1 MCGIVGLLAP
11 ERSAREREA
20 IVRRMG
26 RRLAHRGPDDAGQ
39 VSRGACTLGVQRLSI
54 IDLDAP
60 APPYGNEDGT
70 VWCAANG
77 EIYNAAALR
86 EEMTGAGHRLRTRVD
101 TEVLPH
107 LYEERDVGLVDA
119 LDGMFAFAVWDAR
132 RELLILARD
141 RAGEKPLF
149 YWHEGNELA
158 FASELGAL
166 LEHPD
171 VRPGIDP
178 VALRRYLLHGFFPA
192 PLSPI
197 AGIRKLPAGH
207 VLWAEARA
215 LGAVEVHRFWDL
227 ADHWNDPDP
236 IDSGRSTGRLAAEL
250 DERLGRAVERRRQ
263 SDVPVGVLL
272 SGGLDSASILAHLTE
287 QVGEGVPVF
296 SFGHVDQ
303 EFDESAAAAR
313 TARHFGAELH
323 RLVVDDDDLAEG
335 LRRVAAGF
343 DEPLGD
349 ASTLPTHLLARF
361 ARERVKVVL
370 SGEGADELFAG
381 YPTYLGHRLAGGW
394 RRLPRPLRQG
404 VRTALDRWPA
414 QMNNVGLHYL
424 LSRFVAGA
432 ERPFVERH
440 HTWFGCLAAERV
452 DGVLTADL
460 VELLGDDDPWGSGLA
475 ALEGVRLPDDLS
487 RALFTD
493 FSLYLPDDLLT
504 KVDRS
509 TMLASL
515 EARAPFLDHELAQF
529 AAGLPSRLK
538 VSGWTT
544 KAILRRA
551 VRHRLPREVLSRRKR
566 GFNIPFS
573 RWLLGGLRDEME
585 RRFAPEAV
593 AHRGLL
599 DPVGVGRLLAEHTSR
614 RKDHRKPLFALLAL
628 DLWCDRIFGEGAAV
642 PVASGTSD
650 TEQPK
655 HLVELA
661 V

>member
-11 ERSAREREA
+11 ERSNLERES

-26 RRLAHRGPDDAGQ
+26 RRLTHRGPDDAGQ
-39 VSRGACTLGVQRLSI
+39 VTRGACTLGIQRLAI
-54 IDLDAP
+54 IDVDAP

-86 EEMTGAGHRLRTRVD
+86 QVLIGTGHRFDTRVD

-119 LDGMFAFAVWDAR
+119 LDGMFAFAIWDAR
-132 RELLILARD
+132 RQVLLLARD

-149 YWHEGNELA
+149 YWQGDGELA

-166 LEHPD
+166 LEHPA
-171 VRPGIDP
+171 VERAVDP

-192 PLSPI
+192 PLTPI

-207 VLWAEARA
+207 VLWAEAGA
-215 LGAVEVHRFWDL
+215 VEAVEVHRTWNL
-227 ADHWNDPDP
+227 ADHWSALDLAH
-236 IDSGRSTGRLAAEL
+236 RSTTSLAEEL
-250 DERLGRAVERRRQ
+250 DERLGRAVERRRR

-303 EFDESAAAAR
+303 QFDESDAAER
-313 TARHFGAELH
+313 TARAFGAEFH

-335 LRRVAAGF
+335 LRRVAEGF

-349 ASTLPTHLLARF
+349 ASTLPTHLLSRF
-361 ARERVKVVL
+361 ARQRVKVVL

-381 YPTYLGHRLAGGW
+381 YPTYLGHRLSAGWHRLPGPL
-394 RRLPRPLRQG
+394 RRL
-404 VRTALDRWPA
+404 VRAALDRWPA
-414 QMNNVGLHYL
+414 EMNNVGLHYL

-432 ERPFVERH
+432 ELPFVERH
-440 HTWFGCLAAERV
+440 HTWFGCLDAERV
-452 DGVLTADL
+452 DDVLAADL
-460 VELLGDDDPWGSGLA
+460 EELLTGDDPWGSGTA
-475 ALEGVRLPDDLS
+475 ALEGTRLPDDLS
-487 RALFTD
+487 RALYTD
-493 FSLYLPDDLLT
+493 FSLYLPEDLLT
-504 KVDRS
+504 KVDRA

-529 AAGLPSRLK
+529 AAALPSRLK

-544 KAILRRA
+544 KATLRRA
-551 VRHRLPREVLSRRKR
+551 VRHRLPKEVLSRKKR

-573 RWLLGGLRDEME
+573 RWLLAGLRDEME
-585 RRFAPEAV
+585 RRFAFEAV
-593 AHRGLL
+593 THRGLL
-599 DPVGVGRLLAEHTSR
+599 DPAAVGRLWAEHTSR
-614 RKDHRKPLFALLAL
+614 RRDHRKPLFALLAL
-628 DLWCDRIFGEGAAV
+628 DLWCDRIFGEGTAV
-642 PVASGTSD
+642 PVASGTSK
-650 TEQPK
+650 TAETTR
-655 HLVELA
+655 LVELA